1 MNLEPLVDRL
11 PLITGHALEIIG
23 RGELPASGA
32 QTALADLVARYRQ
45 SSHMI
50 VQEKNR
56 QADGRT
62 RAWIEE
68 TLAFLLARRQAVA
81 DEMGACLGSDAET
94 RKQSRRDVAQGHR
107 YRTSCFLLAGLPEL
121 GRLEKAQ
128 IAKLSASP
136 RSTAKVA

>member
-94 RKQSRRDVAQGHR
+94 RKQSRRSDVAQGHR
-107 YRTSCFLLAGLPEL
+107 YAHRLFPAGGPARARKL
-121 GRLEKAQ
+121 G
-128 IAKLSASP
+128 
-136 RSTAKVA
+136 